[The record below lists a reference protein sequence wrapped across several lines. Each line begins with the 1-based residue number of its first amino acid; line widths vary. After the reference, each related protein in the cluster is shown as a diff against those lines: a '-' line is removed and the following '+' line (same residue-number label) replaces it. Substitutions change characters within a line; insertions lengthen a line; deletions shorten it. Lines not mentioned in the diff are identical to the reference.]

1 MSNILSKAFGA
12 RSGKADASDLTDLQ
26 RTALG
31 LEARMPAGKPF
42 SLSIVS
48 PRNGEGRS
56 HMAAW
61 LAIAFARMGRSC
73 ILVDGDL
80 RHPRLHEWFGVSN
93 EHGVAAMLDGRAE
106 IDCGTT
112 WNAGT
117 DLRVVAAGTLPDV
130 HKDPLALWHAP
141 VSAPLFTR
149 WLSEADVVIVDTP
162 RALTYPDAQVIAP
175 QTDACVLVARQDVS
189 YLAELSQTRDLMREA
204 HANVLGC
211 LHNMHPHPM
220 SLRQSLALRPPRL
233 S

>member
-1 MSNILSKAFGA
+1 
-12 RSGKADASDLTDLQ
+12 
-26 RTALG
+26 
-31 LEARMPAGKPF
+31 
-42 SLSIVS
+42 
-48 PRNGEGRS
+48 
-56 HMAAW
+56 MAAW
-61 LAIAFARMGRSC
+61 LAIAFAKMGRSC

-80 RHPRLHEWFGVSN
+80 RHPRLHEWFGLPN
-93 EHGVAAMLDGRAE
+93 EHGAAAMLEGRAD
-106 IDCGTT
+106 IDCGTA
-112 WNAGT
+112 WNTGT
-117 DLRVVAAGTLPDV
+117 DLRVVPAGALADA

-141 VSAPLFTR
+141 VAAPLFAR

-189 YLAELSQTRDLMREA
+189 YLAELAQTRDLMREA

-211 LHNMHPHPM
+211 LHNLHPHPM